1 MFLLIVVNFYTLNK
15 FVYNG
20 RSKLFHLCKFHKS
33 LIEHLHIN
41 SLLLKFN
48 ESFFIFLNLRYK
60 SLLFSLVFIC
70 HTGITLIG

>member
-20 RSKLFHLCKFHKS
+20 WSKLFHLCKFHKS

-41 SLLLKFN
+41 SLFLKFN
-48 ESFFIFLNLRYK
+48 KRFFIFFNLLHK
-60 SLLFSLVFIC
+60 VFLFGFIFAC

>member
-1 MFLLIVVNFYTLNK
+1 MLFLIVVNFYTLNK

-20 RSKLFHLCKFHKS
+20 WSKMFHLCKFHKP

-48 ESFFIFLNLRYK
+48 ESFFIFLNL
-60 SLLFSLVFIC
+60 
-70 HTGITLIG
+70 

>member
-1 MFLLIVVNFYTLNK
+1 MFLLIVVNFNTLNK

-20 RSKLFHLCKFHKS
+20 RSKLFHLCKFHKP

-48 ESFFIFLNLRYK
+48 ESFFIFLNL
-60 SLLFSLVFIC
+60 
-70 HTGITLIG
+70 